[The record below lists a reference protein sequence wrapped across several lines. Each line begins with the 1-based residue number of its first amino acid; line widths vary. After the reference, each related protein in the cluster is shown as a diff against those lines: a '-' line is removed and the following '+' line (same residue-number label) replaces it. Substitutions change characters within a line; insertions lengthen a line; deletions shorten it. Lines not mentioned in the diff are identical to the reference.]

1 MLYSDPLGYYD
12 PELDF
17 YEMTGLPTGLPLLIS
32 ESGLVNQP
40 RIGRHAA
47 VIHTQW
53 GRYSREA
60 AEFLLSGRRGKK
72 FVTMEYK
79 IEPASQYQG
88 IGFR

>member
-1 MLYSDPLGYYD
+1 
-12 PELDF
+12 
-17 YEMTGLPTGLPLLIS
+17 MTGLPTGLPLLIS

-60 AEFLLSGRRGKK
+60 AEFLLSGRHGVEHVK
-72 FVTMEYK
+72 MEYVV
-79 IEPASQYQG
+79 ETADQYNKN
-88 IGFR
+88 GFC